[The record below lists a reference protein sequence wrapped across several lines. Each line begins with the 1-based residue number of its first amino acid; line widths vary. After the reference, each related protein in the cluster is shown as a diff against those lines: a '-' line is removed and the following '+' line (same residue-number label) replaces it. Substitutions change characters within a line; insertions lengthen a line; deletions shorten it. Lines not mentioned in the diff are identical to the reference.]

1 MAGAAHRHLLPVITH
16 AGRVMARPDLSQK
29 ERIMEFGDLFHW
41 LWTLAL
47 TGWVV
52 LRDRIF
58 ARRIARQGD
67 DLSGMFKVLGRMQR
81 RARMDAQKAG

>member
-1 MAGAAHRHLLPVITH
+1 
-16 AGRVMARPDLSQK
+16 
-29 ERIMEFGDLFHW
+29 MEIGDGLHW

-58 ARRIARQGD
+58 ARRISRQGD

-81 RARMDAQKAG
+81 RLRGEKKP